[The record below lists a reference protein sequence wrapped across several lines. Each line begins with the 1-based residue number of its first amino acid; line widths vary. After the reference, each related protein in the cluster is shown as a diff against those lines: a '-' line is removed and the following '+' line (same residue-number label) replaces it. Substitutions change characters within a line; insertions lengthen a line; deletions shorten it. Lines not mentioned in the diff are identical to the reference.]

1 MRSDAARVVLRT
13 SVGPCN
19 CVVPMAETKDVMTMR
34 WYSLRDIT
42 EAYTL
47 SHDQL
52 RRLVETGK
60 LKAEKLFMGKS
71 RTRNFKYIIPD
82 TELPQLAKYK
92 LHEPKASENAQP
104 EYYAKLAQKKQQRI
118 KRWEQETQK
127 REEKR
132 RRPLSYYD
140 YLHSDEWQ
148 RKRRQRLKLDGYRC
162 QMCGTGMH
170 LEVHHIN
177 YDNLRKDAEIDD
189 LVTLC
194 RACHAKV
201 HSTDLAIPKGQRNN
215 RLYTLAV
222 KALHEHNRTLAWELF
237 NVACGRC
244 VPPLPNDEVAKI
256 WQSALKHVYP
266 L

>member
-1 MRSDAARVVLRT
+1 
-13 SVGPCN
+13 
-19 CVVPMAETKDVMTMR
+19 MTMQ
-34 WYSLRDIT
+34 WYSVKDIT
-42 EAYTL
+42 AAYSL
-47 SHDQL
+47 SRDQL
-52 RRLVETGK
+52 RHLIETGK
-60 LKAEKLFMGKS
+60 LKTEKLFMGKS
-71 RTRNFKYIIPD
+71 RTRNFKYIIPE
-82 TELPQLAKYK
+82 TELSKLAEHK
-92 LHEPKASENAQP
+92 LREPTASDDAQTD
-104 EYYAKLAQKKQQRI
+104 YYDKLAQKKREQRE
-118 KRWEQETQK
+118 RWEQEVKK
-127 REEKR
+127 RDEERHKF
-132 RRPLSYYD
+132 LSYYD

-162 QMCGTGMH
+162 QMCGSGTNVQ
-170 LEVHHIN
+170 VHHIS

-222 KALHEHNRTLAWELF
+222 KALRKHNRTLAWELF
-237 NVACGRC
+237 DVACGRC